1 MAFLTENKVS
11 KTLDIPVNL
20 PATELKQG
28 DWLVVASIKIKEP
41 MKLSFWYLTFQM
53 LSSSVDTRDIDETNK
68 ISPALDLAF
77 LGLYRDYTSGHPSDT
92 PALDVVRIRETISV
106 SGDCIPVTDT
116 LGQFITVRS
125 SPVLEFTTPGVYSF
139 IVANNMQPS
148 SASVIPTTTSIDFQL
163 CATGQIRL
171 ELDKN

>member
-1 MAFLTENKVS
+1 MALLTENKVS

-20 PATELKQG
+20 PATELKMG
-28 DWLVVASIKIKEP
+28 DWLVVASIKLKEP
-41 MKLSFWYLTFQM
+41 MKLTYWYLTFQM
-53 LSSSVDTRDIDETNK
+53 IASSVDTRDIIDDNK

-92 PALDVVRIRETISV
+92 PALDVVRIRENISV
-106 SGDCIPVTDT
+106 SGDCIPVTDL

-125 SPVLEFTTPGVYSF
+125 SPVLAFTTPGVYSF
-139 IVANNMQPS
+139 IVANNMKS
-148 SASVIPTTTSIDFQL
+148 SASSAIATTTSIDFQL
-163 CATGQIRL
+163 CVTGQIRL

>member
-1 MAFLTENKVS
+1 MAFLTENKVA
-11 KTLDIPVNL
+11 KTLDIPVSL
-20 PATELKQG
+20 PAAELKQG
-28 DWLVVASIKIKEP
+28 DWLVVASIKLKEP
-41 MKLSFWYLTFQM
+41 MKLTFWYLTFQM
-53 LSSSVDTRDIDETNK
+53 LASSVDTRDIGESNK

-77 LGLYRDYTSGHPSDT
+77 LGLYRDYTSGHPSNT
-92 PALDVVRIRETISV
+92 PALDVVRIRENISV
-106 SGDCIPVTDT
+106 SGDCLPVTDT

-125 SPVLEFTTPGVYSF
+125 SPVLTFTTPGVYSF

-148 SASVIPTTTSIDFQL
+148 ASSAIATTTSIDFQL

>member
-1 MAFLTENKVS
+1 MAFLTESKVS

>member
-1 MAFLTENKVS
+1 MALLTENKVS

-20 PATELKQG
+20 PATELKMG
-28 DWLVVASIKIKEP
+28 DWIVVSSIKIMEP
-41 MKLSFWYLTFQM
+41 MRLTYWYMTLQM
-53 LSSSVDTRDIDETNK
+53 ISSSVDVRDIVEGNK

-92 PALDVVRIRETISV
+92 PALDIVRIRESTSA
-106 SGDCIPVTDT
+106 SGDCIPITDI
-116 LGQFITVRS
+116 LGRFITVRS
-125 SPVLEFTTPGVYSF
+125 SPVLTFTTPGVYSF
-139 IVANNMQPS
+139 ILANNMKT
-148 SASVIPTTTSIDFQL
+148 SADSVIDSTTSIDFQL

>member
-1 MAFLTENKVS
+1 MALLTENKVS

-28 DWLVVASIKIKEP
+28 DWLVVASIKLKEP
-41 MKLSFWYLTFQM
+41 MKLSFWYMTFQM
-53 LSSSVDTRDIDETNK
+53 IASSVDTRDIDESNK

-77 LGLYRDYTSGHPSDT
+77 VGLYRDYTTGHPSGT
-92 PALDVVRIRETISV
+92 PALDVVRIRETIST
-106 SGDCIPVTDT
+106 SGDCIPINDT
-116 LGQFITVRS
+116 LGRFITVRS

-139 IVANNMQPS
+139 IVANNMQAS
-148 SASVIPTTTSIDFQL
+148 STSVIPTTTSIDFQL
-163 CATGQIRL
+163 NVTGQIRL